1 MAEEK
6 QIELELDRAE
16 DTEVEVPQEEKK
28 EEAPVVA
35 DSTEESTDDN
45 FDKAET
51 ATQKRIDR
59 LTKKMREAERQREE
73 ALKYA
78 QGVQAESTQLKQR
91 MEALDT
97 NYVTEYSTRVES
109 QLSSAE
115 DELAKAM
122 EVGDTKGVVE
132 SQRKITRLA
141 IENDR
146 AEQAK
151 MQQEQ
156 VAKQREAAPQQPVAP
171 TQQPLREPDAKA
183 KQWAHRNDW
192 FGNDTAMTMTS
203 FVIHRQLTEEEG
215 FDASEDEYYDEID
228 KRMRSEFP
236 HKFNGEATETE
247 IDTRP
252 AQTVASATR
261 SAKRGR
267 GKNTVRLTPSQVAI
281 AKKLGVPLEEYAKH
295 VKE

>member
-192 FGNDTAMTMTS
+192 FGNDEAMTYAA
-203 FVIHRQLTEEEG
+203 FGVHKRLVEEEG
-215 FDASEDEYYDEID
+215 FDPKTDEYYTELD
-228 KRMRSEFP
+228 KRMQTEFP
-236 HKFNGEATETE
+236 HKLNGNSK
-247 IDTRP
+247 RP
-252 AQTVASATR
+252 AQTVASVSRGSSGR
-261 SAKRGR
+261 SS
-267 GKNTVRLTPSQVAI
+267 GKKVRLTPSQVAI
-281 AKKLGVPLEEYAKH
+281 AKKLGVPLEEYAKY